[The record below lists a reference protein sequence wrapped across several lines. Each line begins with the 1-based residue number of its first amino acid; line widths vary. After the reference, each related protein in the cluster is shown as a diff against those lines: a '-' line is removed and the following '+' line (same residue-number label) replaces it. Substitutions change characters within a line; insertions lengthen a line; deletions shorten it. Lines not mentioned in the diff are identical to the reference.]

1 MSLLLLVVV
10 GAAVGWLIQLS
21 LQPVFEHPALARQN
35 YRGVT
40 VATAA
45 GIVMPLTLLLVEAG
59 RDLVAVVSEDDF
71 VTTTARV
78 LTVAAAVAFAALG
91 LFDDVAGTGHEQGF
105 RGHLRELSK
114 GRLTTGSVKL
124 LGGAAA
130 ALIIVAA
137 SAVNLGTYARQLGA
151 QSIVFHVSPG
161 PVLAD
166 AALVALAAN
175 LGNQLD
181 RRPGRVIKAGVVA
194 FVAMALAVRR
204 TIAIEGVA
212 VVVGSAVALAP
223 ADLRERLML
232 GDTGANVL
240 GACLG
245 LAVVLS
251 CSSRVRLGVLIAVA
265 VLNLVG
271 ELSSFTRLIDAVPPL
286 RAIDRAGRRD
296 P

>member
-1 MSLLLLVVV
+1 MSLLLLVALGV
-10 GAAVGWLIQLS
+10 AAGWLIRLS
-21 LQPVFEHPALARQN
+21 LQPVFENPTLARQN

-45 GIVMPLTLLLVEAG
+45 GIVLPLTLLLVEAG
-59 RDLVAVVSEDDF
+59 RDLVAVIGESDEI
-71 VTTTARV
+71 TTTARV
-78 LTVAAAVAFAALG
+78 LTVVAAAAFAALG
-91 LFDDVAGTGHEQGF
+91 LFDDVAGTGHERGF

-124 LGGAAA
+124 LGGGAV
-130 ALIIVAA
+130 ALITVAA
-137 SAVNLGTYARQLGA
+137 SGLDLGIHLRQLGA
-151 QSIVFHVSPG
+151 QSVVFHVSPG
-161 PVLAD
+161 RVLAD

-194 FVAMALAVRR
+194 FVAVALAARR
-204 TIAIEGVA
+204 TVALEGVA
-212 VVVGSAVALAP
+212 VIVGAAVALAP
-223 ADLRERLML
+223 ADLREHLML

-245 LAVVLS
+245 LGVVLS
-251 CSSRVRLGVLIAVA
+251 CSPGVRVGVLVAVA